1 MSRQTPQTD
10 HDYIVL
16 GIGGVGSAALYHLA
30 KRGADVLGID
40 KYPAGHD
47 KGSSHGDSRLIRLV
61 YFEHP
66 DYVPLLQSAFELWR
80 ALEVDSGDELLK
92 MTGLL
97 QAGPADGEVIKG
109 LLKAARIHN
118 LKMEQLIKREQDI

>member
-1 MSRQTPQTD
+1 MNRLTPPTD

-40 KYPAGHD
+40 QYPAGHD

-66 DYVPLLQSAFELWR
+66 DYVPLLRSAFELWR
-80 ALEVDSGDELLK
+80 ALEVDSGDELLR
-92 MTGLL
+92 MTGLYR
-97 QAGPADGEVIKG
+97 PAPLRVKSSRGY
-109 LLKAARIHN
+109 
-118 LKMEQLIKREQDI
+118 